1 MSNNLFI
8 YPDSSKV
15 YTINNI
21 EDYNYYKSLRPVKI
35 WNRVKIEFKC
45 ECCGKTTTK
54 LLMFI
59 KPTLYCR
66 NCQLKI
72 SAKGKDGISAN
83 EKRKKTCLE
92 RYGVENTFQSPEKKE
107 KIKQTCMER
116 YGYEN
121 AAQVPTIKEKA
132 KRNNLE
138 KYGVTCTL
146 NTEENIKKKK
156 ATWIEHYGVD
166 NPNKSS
172 LIREKTKQTNIEK
185 YGADY
190 YLQTEECKHR
200 SMATKLEKYGDAFYS
215 SLVLYHYDN
224 IFFRSKPEVCFY
236 IYNRD
241 CGKKVVYEPMP
252 YIKYMCEN
260 KEYYYKPDFLIE
272 NTLYEIKGDYFFDE
286 NGNLINPYNRDSDNV
301 ARAKQKCMKEHNVI
315 VLKSEKYN
323 FYIDYVN
330 SKYGTDYIEKFR
342 YKKED

>member
-8 YPDSSKV
+8 YQDSSKV

-21 EDYNYYKSLRPVKI
+21 EDYNYYKSLRPKEHWHKI
-35 WNRVKIEFKC
+35 KFTYKC
-45 ECCGKTTTK
+45 SSCGEIVEKR
-54 LLMFI
+54 FGNI
-59 KPTLYCR
+59 KPTLYCKQ
-66 NCQLKI
+66 CQM
-72 SAKGKDGISAN
+72 
-83 EKRKKTCLE
+83 KKTCLE
-92 RYGVENTFQSPEKKE
+92 RYGVENVFQAKNIKE
-107 KIKQTCMER
+107 KIKQISIER
-116 YGYEN
+116 YGVDN
-121 AAQVPTIKEKA
+121 PA
-132 KRNNLE
+132 KSSVILDKIRETNIE
-138 KYGVTCTL
+138 RYGVTCTL
-146 NTEENIKKKK
+146 NTEESIKKKK

-166 NPNKSS
+166 NPNKSKQ
-172 LIREKTKQTNIEK
+172 IIEKRKETNLEK
-185 YGADY
+185 YGVEN

-215 SLVLYHYDN
+215 GLVLYHYDN

-301 ARAKQKCMKEHNVI
+301 ARAKQECMKEHNVI

-342 YKKED
+342 YKKEDN